1 MLKISII
8 IPVYN
13 AEKYINECIDSI
25 LKNSN
30 ESLYQ
35 IEIII
40 INDGSTD
47 HTLEKLE
54 KYKKNNFIHTYTTKN
69 QGVSAAR
76 NYGIK
81 LAKGEWITFIDAD
94 DKVTEGFIDLSINE
108 LNKNTLLKTTILT
121 DNYKNHDKDKVTVSI
136 QQLLAKLIYGEEPAF
151 IFSYFFKKDIVKQIH
166 FNEKIH
172 FMEDSLFLIEYLNK
186 TNEEYNIE
194 TNLVS
199 YLYNNNQY
207 SASNNSK
214 NAIRNILDAEQVFL
228 LRFKNQSID
237 KQRAQTYKLKIYE
250 NQISKIDNQTDF
262 INLKTNK
269 DIKLLFQKEIKN
281 NKTTLFWKVY
291 LMSILKIPYMIFNLY
306 KIMRNLTKELKQCLK
321 YL

>member
-1 MLKISII
+1 M
-8 IPVYN
+8 
-13 AEKYINECIDSI
+13 
-25 LKNSN
+25 
-30 ESLYQ
+30 
-35 IEIII
+35 
-40 INDGSTD
+40 
-47 HTLEKLE
+47 
-54 KYKKNNFIHTYTTKN
+54 
-69 QGVSAAR
+69 
-76 NYGIK
+76 
-81 LAKGEWITFIDAD
+81 
-94 DKVTEGFIDLSINE
+94 
-108 LNKNTLLKTTILT
+108 T

-136 QQLLAKLIYGEEPAF
+136 QQLLVKLIYGEEPAF

>member
-1 MLKISII
+1 MLKLSII
-8 IPVYN
+8 IPAYN

-25 LKNSN
+25 LENSK
-30 ESLYQ
+30 ESLGQ
-35 IEIII
+35 TEIIV

-81 LAKGEWITFIDAD
+81 LAKGDWITFIDAD
-94 DKVTEGFIDLSINE
+94 DKVTEGFVDLNVNE
-108 LNKNTLLKTTILT
+108 LNNSTLLKTTILT
-121 DNYKNHDKDKVTVSI
+121 NNYNNQIKDKTTIPI
-136 QQLLAKLIYGEEPAF
+136 QQLLSKLTYGEMPAF
-151 IFSYFFKKDIVKQIH
+151 IFSYFFKKDIVEQIH
-166 FNEKIH
+166 FNKNIH

-186 TNEEYNIE
+186 TKEKYNVE
-194 TNLVS
+194 TNLAS

-214 NAIRNILDAEQVFL
+214 NIIRNILDAEQVFL
-228 LRFKNQSID
+228 LRFKDQDID
-237 KQRAQTYKLKIYE
+237 RRRAQAYKLKIYE

-281 NKTTLFWKVY
+281 NKTTLFWKAY
-291 LMSILKIPYMIFNLY
+291 LMTILKTPYMIFTLY
-306 KIMRNLTKELKQCLK
+306 KIMRNLIKELKHA
-321 YL
+321 

>member
-1 MLKISII
+1 MPKISII
-8 IPVYN
+8 IPAYN

-25 LKNSN
+25 LKNSK
-30 ESLYQ
+30 ESLNQ
-35 IEIII
+35 TEIIV

-47 HTLEKLE
+47 RTLKKLE
-54 KYKKNNFIHTYTTKN
+54 KYKENNIIHVYTTKN

-81 LAKGEWITFIDAD
+81 LAKGDWITFIDAD
-94 DKVTEGFIDLSINE
+94 DKVTEGFVDQNINE
-108 LNKNTLLKTTILT
+108 LNNSALLKTTIST
-121 DNYKNHDKDKVTVSI
+121 NNYNNQIKDKTTIPI
-136 QQLLAKLIYGEEPAF
+136 QHLLSKLTYGEMPAF

-166 FNEKIH
+166 FNKNIH

-186 TNEEYNIE
+186 TKEKYNVE
-194 TNLVS
+194 TNLAS
-199 YLYNNNQY
+199 YLYNNNQC

-214 NAIRNILDAEQVFL
+214 NIIRNILDAEQVFL
-228 LRFKNQSID
+228 LRFKDQNID
-237 KQRAQTYKLKIYE
+237 RRRAQAYKLKIYE
-250 NQISKIDNQTDF
+250 NQISKIDIQTDF

-291 LMSILKIPYMIFNLY
+291 LVSILKIPYMMFNLY
-306 KIMRNLTKELKQCLK
+306 KIMRNLIKELKHA
-321 YL
+321 